1 MKVIF
6 EIPDRMLDVMR
17 GLMMMSVDSES
28 DEREM
33 NEAVEQLKAMKEP
46 LSIDLEGKTSL
57 FGKDLSDEKKKIGLA
72 VASFAICKVLAD
84 NDECELKSKEG

>member
-6 EIPDRMLDVMR
+6 EIPGRMLDVMR

-28 DEREM
+28 DERKM

-72 VASFAICKVLAD
+72 IASFAICKVLAD
-84 NDECELKSKEG
+84 NDECELKGKEG